1 MLKAI
6 HLSPSHSEFKASR
19 DYVSPCLKEQTQ
31 MVEEMNKD
39 ILIQSRWF
47 TVCAA
52 LASNMRKLQTRYQG
66 GKIDSALSLSSHF
79 HVAV

>member
-1 MLKAI
+1 M
-6 HLSPSHSEFKASR
+6 
-19 DYVSPCLKEQTQ
+19 SPCLKEQTQ

-39 ILIQSRWF
+39 ILIQSRWL

-66 GKIDSALSLSSHF
+66 GKIDSAPVISMLLFKRFLALWGYVVPAFSVSP
-79 HVAV
+79 